1 MKKILAAVIL
11 LVSLTACGS
20 EWGNDA
26 PVSTRE
32 SGNAADTIPA
42 EIYNMPDGFSNVAT
56 KCDKYGNRMYTIYHG
71 ANLNSSPYG
80 AVEVIPNDPS
90 CAAYKVQPR

>member
-1 MKKILAAVIL
+1 MKKLLAGLAI

-26 PVSTRE
+26 PVSNAE
-32 SGNAADTIPA
+32 SGNAKDTIPA

-71 ANLNSSPYG
+71 SNLNSSPYG
-80 AVEVIPNDPS
+80 AISVLPNDPS
-90 CAAYKVQPR
+90 CKPWKITQ